1 MENRAALAS
10 LAVQHWKL
18 LRALKRAIE
27 RLPMEHVDKTA
38 GQHRYF
44 DKQLK
49 ELLAKNG
56 LRLVEFEGRTFE
68 PNIPAEALNADDEQ
82 DGNDGAEWIV
92 VATIEPA
99 IVHDMK
105 TLHFGKVIIQKAEE
119 EDADVS
125 RD

>member
-27 RLPMEHVDKTA
+27 RLPTEHVDKTA

-56 LRLVEFEGRTFE
+56 LLLVEFEGRTFE
-68 PNIPAEALNADDEQ
+68 PNIPAEALNMDEQ
-82 DGNDGAEWIV
+82 DGNDSAKWIV
-92 VATIEPA
+92 AATIEPA